1 MNMRKIRLILL
12 SAAALSVVAL
22 GGCKNLEKMKK
33 LADDVRFEV
42 TPQILELHGDSVKV
56 KIKGTFP
63 PKFFIKKAE
72 LEVTPVLKFAGK
84 EVTIPSKKFQGED
97 VQGNNQTIS
106 FDTGGSFEIE
116 GVFAYEE
123 GMMQAEL
130 FARGEGSM
138 KGKTLG
144 IFDKKIADGV
154 IITPLLLQ
162 ADAMVV
168 RASDNFVRT
177 TSEEKGA
184 KINFLINQSDIRSSE
199 LKKEEIKAL
208 QDYIVEVSQAERV
221 EIQDI
226 ILEAYASP
234 DGPIELNTKLSE
246 KRKDVSQKFLNQTY
260 KKAKIEIAPE
270 AYKARSTAEDW
281 EGFQKLMQESD
292 IQDKD
297 LILRVL
303 SMYTDPVVREKEIKN
318 ITAAF
323 EEIKKQI
330 LPDLRRAEFKVIV
343 TVSGYTDEEL
353 KDLAINNPDTLKLE
367 EILFAATLYE
377 GDLDNQYNIY
387 KKAAELY
394 ADDWRTHNNCGWAA
408 FKQGRYD
415 EAEQYFKAAGDV
427 EKNAT
432 VTNNVGAC
440 QLMRK
445 DYAAAKETLSAG
457 GSGSKEASY
466 NQAVIALKEGK
477 YEQAGNLFN
486 SAGFD
491 TFNNALQKVVSYS
504 QTQNERAYD
513 SALEILDKVE
523 NKEDAYVYY
532 LKAII
537 GARRQ
542 DSDLTMN
549 NLRTACEKL
558 PELKEYAKKDLEFFK
573 YFSDAVFTS
582 IVG

>member
-1 MNMRKIRLILL
+1 MRKIRLFLL
-12 SAAALSVVAL
+12 SAATLSIVAL
-22 GGCKNLEKMKK
+22 VGCNNLDKMKK

-84 EVTIPSKKFQGED
+84 EVTLPSKKFQGQD
-97 VQGNNQTIS
+97 VQGNNQSIS
-106 FDTGGSFEIE
+106 FDMGGTFEIE

-130 FARGEGSM
+130 YARGEGSM
-138 KGKTLG
+138 KDKKLG

-154 IITPLLLQ
+154 IITPLLIQ
-162 ADAMVV
+162 ADAKVV
-168 RASDNFVRT
+168 RAADKFVRT

-208 QDYIVEVSQAERV
+208 QDYIVEVSKAERV
-221 EIQDI
+221 EIKDI

-234 DGPIELNTKLSE
+234 DGPIELNTRLSE
-246 KRKDVSQKFLNQTY
+246 KRKDVSQKFLDQTS
-260 KKAKIEIAPE
+260 KKAKIEIPSE

-281 EGFQKLMQESD
+281 EGFQKLMQQSD

-330 LPDLRRAEFKVIV
+330 LPDLRRAEFKVVV

-353 KDLAINNPDTLKLE
+353 KDLAVNNPDTLKLE

-427 EKNAT
+427 EKSAT
-432 VTNNVGAC
+432 VTNNIGAC

-466 NQAVIALKEGK
+466 NQAIIALKEGK

-486 SAGFD
+486 SAGFN

-549 NLRTACEKL
+549 NLRTACEKQAD
-558 PELKEYAKKDLEFFK
+558 LKEYAKKDLEFFK
-573 YFSDAVFTS
+573 YFSDAVFAS
-582 IVG
+582 IVN

>member
-1 MNMRKIRLILL
+1 MRKINLTLL
-12 SAAALSVVAL
+12 SAAVLALVALS
-22 GGCKNLEKMKK
+22 GCDNLDKMKK
-33 LADDVRFEV
+33 VADDVKFEV

-56 KIKGTFP
+56 KMKGTFP

-84 EVTIPSKKFQGED
+84 EVTLPSKKLQGQD
-97 VQGNNQTIS
+97 VQGNNQSIS
-106 FDTGGSFEIE
+106 FDMGGSFEME
-116 GVFAYEE
+116 GTFAYED
-123 GMMQAEL
+123 GMMQAQL

-138 KGKTLG
+138 KGKKLG

-154 IITPLLLQ
+154 IVTPLLLQ
-162 ADAMVV
+162 ADAMVA
-168 RASDNFVRT
+168 RAADKFVRT

-184 KINFLINQSDIRSSE
+184 KINFLINQSDIRSTE

-208 QDYIVEVSQAERV
+208 QDYIAAVAAAEKL
-221 EIQDI
+221 EIKDI
-226 ILEAYASP
+226 VLEAYASP

-246 KRKDVSQKFLNQTY
+246 KRKDISQKFLNETS
-260 KKAKIEIAPE
+260 KKAKIQIDAN
-270 AYKARSTAEDW
+270 AFKARSTAEDW
-281 EGFQKLMQESD
+281 DGFQRLMQKSNVK
-292 IQDKD
+292 DKD

-323 EEIKKQI
+323 DEVKKQI
-330 LPDLRRAEFKVIV
+330 LPDLRRAEFKVTV
-343 TVSGYTDEEL
+343 TVNGFTDEEL
-353 KDLAINNPDTLKLE
+353 KNKALNSPSELKIE
-367 EILFAATLYE
+367 EILFAATLFE
-377 GDLDNQYNIY
+377 GNLDKQYQIY
-387 KKAAELY
+387 KKGAELF

-408 FKQGRYD
+408 FKLGRVD
-415 EAEQYFKAAGDV
+415 EAEKYFKAANDV
-427 EKNAT
+427 NKSGT
-432 VTNNVGAC
+432 ITNNLGAV

-445 DYAAAKETLSAG
+445 DYAAAKATLSAG
-457 GSGSKEASY
+457 TSGSKETSY

-486 SAGFD
+486 TAGFN

-504 QTQNERAYD
+504 QTKNERAYD

-542 DSDLTMN
+542 NSDLTMN
-549 NLRTACEKL
+549 NLRTACDKKAD
-558 PELKEYAKKDLEFFK
+558 LKEYAQKDLEFFR
-573 YFSDAVFTS
+573 YFNDAVFSS
-582 IVG
+582 IVK

>member
-1 MNMRKIRLILL
+1 LTLL
-12 SAAALSVVAL
+12 SAAVLALVALS
-22 GGCKNLEKMKK
+22 GCDNLDKMKK
-33 LADDVRFEV
+33 VADDVKFEV

-56 KIKGTFP
+56 KMKGTFP

-84 EVTIPSKKFQGED
+84 EVTLPSKKLQGQD
-97 VQGNNQTIS
+97 VQGNNQSIS
-106 FDTGGSFEIE
+106 FDMGGSFEME
-116 GVFAYEE
+116 GTFAYED
-123 GMMQAEL
+123 GMMQAQL

-138 KGKTLG
+138 KGKKLG

-154 IITPLLLQ
+154 IVTPLLLQ
-162 ADAMVV
+162 ADAMVA
-168 RASDNFVRT
+168 RAADKFVRT

-184 KINFLINQSDIRSSE
+184 KINFLINQSDIRSTE

-208 QDYIVEVSQAERV
+208 QDYIAAVAAAEKL
-221 EIQDI
+221 EIKDI
-226 ILEAYASP
+226 VLEAYASP

-246 KRKDVSQKFLNQTY
+246 KRKDISQKFLNETS
-260 KKAKIEIAPE
+260 KKAKIQIDAN
-270 AYKARSTAEDW
+270 AFKARSTAEDW
-281 EGFQKLMQESD
+281 DGFQRLMQKSNVK
-292 IQDKD
+292 DKD

-323 EEIKKQI
+323 DEVKKQI
-330 LPDLRRAEFKVIV
+330 LPDLRRAEFKVTV
-343 TVSGYTDEEL
+343 TVNGFTDEEL
-353 KDLAINNPDTLKLE
+353 KNKALNSPSELKIE
-367 EILFAATLYE
+367 EILFAATLFE
-377 GDLDNQYNIY
+377 GNLDKQYQIY
-387 KKAAELY
+387 KKGAELF

-408 FKQGRYD
+408 FKLGRVD
-415 EAEQYFKAAGDV
+415 EAEKYFKAANDV
-427 EKNAT
+427 NKSGT
-432 VTNNVGAC
+432 ITNNLGAV

-445 DYAAAKETLSAG
+445 DYAAAKATLSAG
-457 GSGSKEASY
+457 TSGSKETSY

-486 SAGFD
+486 TAGFN

-504 QTQNERAYD
+504 QTKNERAYD

-542 DSDLTMN
+542 NSDLTMN
-549 NLRTACEKL
+549 NLRTACDKKAD
-558 PELKEYAKKDLEFFK
+558 LKEYAQKDLEFFR
-573 YFSDAVFTS
+573 YFNDAVFSS
-582 IVG
+582 IVK

>member
-1 MNMRKIRLILL
+1 MNMRKIRLFLL
-12 SAAALSVVAL
+12 SATTLSIVAL
-22 GGCKNLEKMKK
+22 VGCNNLDKMKK

-84 EVTIPSKKFQGED
+84 EVTLPSKKFQGQD
-97 VQGNNQTIS
+97 VQGNNQSIS
-106 FDTGGSFEIE
+106 FDMGGTFEIE

-130 FARGEGSM
+130 YARGEGSM
-138 KGKTLG
+138 KDKKLG

-154 IITPLLLQ
+154 IITPLLIQ
-162 ADAMVV
+162 ADAKVV
-168 RASDNFVRT
+168 RAADKFVRT

-208 QDYIVEVSQAERV
+208 QDYIVEVSKAERV
-221 EIQDI
+221 EIKDI

-234 DGPIELNTKLSE
+234 DGPIELNTRLSE
-246 KRKDVSQKFLNQTY
+246 KRKDVSQKFLDQTS
-260 KKAKIEIAPE
+260 KKAKIEIPSE

-281 EGFQKLMQESD
+281 EGFQKLMQQSD

-330 LPDLRRAEFKVIV
+330 LPDLRRAEFKVVV

-353 KDLAINNPDTLKLE
+353 KDLAVNNPDTLKLE

-427 EKNAT
+427 EKSAT
-432 VTNNVGAC
+432 VTNNIGAC

-466 NQAVIALKEGK
+466 NQAIIALKEGK

-486 SAGFD
+486 SAGFN

-549 NLRTACEKL
+549 NLRTACEKQAD
-558 PELKEYAKKDLEFFK
+558 LKEYAKKDLEFFK
-573 YFSDAVFTS
+573 YFSDAVFAS
-582 IVG
+582 IVN

>member
-1 MNMRKIRLILL
+1 MRKNKLTLL
-12 SAAALSVVAL
+12 SAAVLTIFALS
-22 GGCKNLEKMKK
+22 GCDNLDKMKK
-33 LADDVRFEV
+33 VADDVKFEV

-63 PKFFIKKAE
+63 SKFFIRKAE

-84 EVTIPSKKFQGED
+84 EVTLPSKKLQGQD
-97 VQGNNQTIS
+97 VLGNNQSIS
-106 FDTGGSFEIE
+106 FDMGGTFETE

-130 FARGEGSM
+130 YARGEGSL
-138 KGKTLG
+138 KGKQLG

-154 IITPLLLQ
+154 IITPLLIQ
-162 ADAMVV
+162 ADAKVV
-168 RASDNFVRT
+168 RAADKFVRT

-184 KINFLINQSDIRSSE
+184 KINFLINQSDIRSTE

-208 QDYIVEVSQAERV
+208 QDYIVEVSKAEKI
-221 EIQDI
+221 EIKDI

-246 KRKDVSQKFLNQTY
+246 KRKDMSQRLLKETS
-260 KKAKIEIAPE
+260 KKAKINIGEDV
-270 AYKARSTAEDW
+270 YKARSTAEDW
-281 EGFQKLMQESD
+281 DGFQKLMQQS
-292 IQDKD
+292 QVKDKD

-303 SMYTDPVVREKEIKN
+303 SMYTDPIVREKEIKN

-323 EEIKKQI
+323 DEIKKQI
-330 LPDLRRAEFKVIV
+330 LPELRRADFRVIV
-343 TVSGYTDEEL
+343 TVNGYSDEEL
-353 KDLAINNPDTLKLE
+353 KDLAINKPEDLKIE
-367 EILFAATLYE
+367 EILFAATLFE
-377 GDLDNQYNIY
+377 GDLDKQYTIY

-394 ADDWRTHNNCGWAA
+394 ASDWRTHNNCGWAA

-415 EAEQYFKAAGDV
+415 EADKYFKAAADV
-427 EKNAT
+427 DKNST
-432 VTNNVGAC
+432 VHNNIGAC

-445 DYAAAKETLSAG
+445 DYAAAKETLSS

-486 SAGFD
+486 SAGFN
-491 TFNNALQKVVSYS
+491 TFNSALQKVVSYS
-504 QTQNERAYD
+504 ITQNERAYD
-513 SALEILDKVE
+513 TALEILEKVD
-523 NKEDAYVYY
+523 NKDDAYIYY
-532 LKAII
+532 LKAIV

-542 DSDLTMN
+542 NSDLTMN
-549 NLRTACEKL
+549 NLRTACEKKAD
-558 PELKEYAKKDLEFFK
+558 LKEYAKKDLEFFR
-573 YFSDAVFTS
+573 YFNDAVFTS
-582 IVG
+582 IVQ